1 MEERILKINLRK
13 EMIKKPV
20 WNRKKLLMLR
30 LREKLKRI
38 LKVEKVKFGEALN
51 DFIQRHS
58 PKKLT
63 YKLTLRIQKED
74 NVAKVDLA

>member
-1 MEERILKINLRK
+1 MEERILRINLRK
-13 EMIKKPV
+13 EIIKKPT

-38 LKVEKVKFGEALN
+38 LKVEEIKIGKNLN
-51 DFIQRHS
+51 EFIQKHS

-63 YKLTLRIQKED
+63 YKFTLKIQKEG
-74 NVAKVDLA
+74 NVAKIELA